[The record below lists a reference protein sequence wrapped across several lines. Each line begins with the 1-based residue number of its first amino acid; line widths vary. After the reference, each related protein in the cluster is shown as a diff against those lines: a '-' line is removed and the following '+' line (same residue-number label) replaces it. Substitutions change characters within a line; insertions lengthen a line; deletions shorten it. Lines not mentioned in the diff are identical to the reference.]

1 MSSSPAKLYDAPII
15 GTDGNDLIA
24 VESSVSFRWVP
35 GEGNAHL
42 GFVSWM
48 NYDTWDWNTIQTT
61 GPSTANGY
69 VTFDGVASSQAFQ
82 VFPTSGGFSFTN
94 GAAVGLQTGQ
104 FTYDDPSGWSYD
116 PATGVL
122 DPLGTSIIWDNWI
135 GAFFMSD
142 KAVYEAEYYDGS
154 SLDTDSGRWQLVPV
168 IHNVNV
174 FGGAGNDTIL
184 GGQGA
189 EMLFGGDGNDLI
201 RASVGDDLLSGDAGD
216 DELHAG
222 VGRQTLMGGTGDDT
236 IWGGTG
242 AQLLIGDAGQDVIHG
257 GSGAQTLMGG
267 AGSDTLWGGSG
278 LQDLQGGNGNDVLH
292 AGTGNETLSGGA
304 GGDVFALSASSG
316 NDVITDFQIGRDIV
330 TMPHD
335 FGGLTLNDARD
346 LLPDV
351 SSDQHGDAVL
361 TAGDHFSLVLRH
373 VTVGQLEAH
382 LSDVFRLS

>member
-154 SLDTDSGRWQLVPV
+154 SLDATPAVGSLSQSSTTSTCLAVPV
-168 IHNVNV
+168 MTPSW
-174 FGGAGNDTIL
+174 A
-184 GGQGA
+184 A
-189 EMLFGGDGNDLI
+189 
-201 RASVGDDLLSGDAGD
+201 RARKCCSV
-216 DELHAG
+216 
-222 VGRQTLMGGTGDDT
+222 
-236 IWGGTG
+236 
-242 AQLLIGDAGQDVIHG
+242 
-257 GSGAQTLMGG
+257 
-267 AGSDTLWGGSG
+267 
-278 LQDLQGGNGNDVLH
+278 
-292 AGTGNETLSGGA
+292 
-304 GGDVFALSASSG
+304 
-316 NDVITDFQIGRDIV
+316 V
-330 TMPHD
+330 TA
-335 FGGLTLNDARD
+335 T
-346 LLPDV
+346 
-351 SSDQHGDAVL
+351 
-361 TAGDHFSLVLRH
+361 T
-373 VTVGQLEAH
+373 
-382 LSDVFRLS
+382 